1 MPSWPGISRK
11 RDLEKTGSAALPVL
25 DLGDGRTVEL
35 RPGSSVQTAR
45 PMADICIVFDT
56 TGSMNGKI
64 SGLIKCMSEFVG
76 QLSQLSL
83 DWRISCLPFG
93 DLAVPGDRVVTDLP
107 FVTSAREAKQQLRDM
122 PRFSGGGN
130 GGESSIEAVAGA
142 IGKPWRPK
150 AVRVAVLLTDEP
162 AEGADRA
169 PALLSQLRSAEIV
182 AFVASPDCDYYLSWA
197 ARTGGKWVKIS
208 QSMDTR
214 ELLDLLRGLVTDIAK
229 TAADVHAIGG
239 GSYQRYLQI
248 TSGDQA

>member
-1 MPSWPGISRK
+1 MPNWPKVSRK
-11 RDLEKTGSAALPVL
+11 RDLEKAGSAALPVL

-35 RPGSSVQTAR
+35 RPGASAPTTR

-64 SGLIKCMSEFVG
+64 RGLITCMSDFVG
-76 QLSQLSL
+76 QLSELSL
-83 DWRISCLPFG
+83 DWQISCLPFG
-93 DLAVPGDRVVTDLP
+93 DLAVPGDRVVTGLP
-107 FVTSAREAKQQLRDM
+107 FVKSVREAKRQLRDM

-150 AVRVAVLLTDEP
+150 AVRVVVLLTDEP
-162 AEGADRA
+162 AVGADRA
-169 PALLSQLRSAEIV
+169 PALLSQLRAAEIV
-182 AFVASPDCDYYLSWA
+182 AFVASPDRDYYRSWA

-214 ELLDLLRGLVTDIAK
+214 EILNLLRGLVTDVAR
-229 TAADVHAIGG
+229 TAADVHAVAG
-239 GSYQRYLQI
+239 GSYQNYLQI
-248 TSGDQA
+248 TSGG